1 MTKIKNRSLHMEHF
15 DKEYCLEIWGNSLTY
30 LLIILSISIE
40 RRALN
45 LGRRWTTDEEGKHL

>member
-1 MTKIKNRSLHMEHF
+1 MEHF